1 MKVLLSNLLLICF
14 VSLCGCGPV
23 RPVFHEE
30 DNRANYKSIFH
41 EDVPADVEVVNSVY
55 VTYHPSFRL
64 MVVTTPDYE
73 IELIASKQ
81 WIDKK
86 AKKLWLNEAS
96 NEGMVRLL
104 AEGRI
109 KNRGREWFVPKDVS
123 EYQIYIDRTSS
134 MYAQMLV
141 DKTAVGVDRYRV
153 FLSKH

>member
-23 RPVFHEE
+23 RPVFHEG
-30 DNRANYKSIFH
+30 DNSSNYKSIFH
-41 EDVPADVEVVNSVY
+41 EDVPAHVEVVNSVY
-55 VTYHPSFRL
+55 VTYQPSFRP
-64 MVVTTPDYE
+64 MTVTTADYE